1 MAMWGGAGAGGWSSG
16 IGGQA
21 TGVGRHG
28 GGRGADGWDDDY
40 LGKVY
45 DAQVV
50 RRLLPYLKDY
60 KPQVSLAFLCM
71 VLTAVSS
78 YMQPAL
84 IALTVKAGIEH
95 DTTRVWWLLGG
106 MLGLAGVQWLSA
118 YVQQLVTAW
127 LGNRLL
133 LTLRTQMYDHMQGLS
148 LSFYDEM
155 EVGRMISRLTSDVT
169 VMQELL
175 TSGSLTFLAD
185 IIGLAVVVSILFTLD
200 PTLALV
206 TLAIVPPL
214 VLVMVFWAKHAR
226 QAFVNVRVKISAL
239 YGTLAENVSGVRAVQ
254 SMSREGE
261 NAKRFDALNQDN
273 LRANVWAGML
283 TAAIMPVIELAV
295 AIATASVVIVGG
307 LRALNGSDVDVAN
320 LVAVLTAF
328 TLYVGRFFDPIR
340 DLVLQYTMLQRAMA
354 GGERIFEVLDTPARI
369 TDKEDAIDLESVE
382 GRVDF
387 EDVQFHY
394 IEGVPIL
401 RGITLHVEPG
411 ETIALVGSTGAGKTT
426 ITSLISR
433 GYEVT
438 GGAIKIDGHD
448 IRDVKRRSLTKHMG
462 VVLQNPYLFSGT
474 VRDNIA
480 YGRPEATLDDIKRA
494 AEAVGAD
501 EFIEKLEN
509 GYDTVLQQ
517 RGQNLSVGQRQLISF
532 ARAILASPRILV
544 LDEATAYV
552 DTQTEVII
560 QRALRELLKNRT
572 SFVIAHRLS
581 TIREATRI
589 VVLDKGEI
597 AEIGTHEELLAKGGI
612 YANLYKM
619 TYEQEQSAK
628 AAAMVSE
635 DEAFASRRRGEV
647 QDGGGGLTPQPA
659 AGQ

>member
-1 MAMWGGAGAGGWSSG
+1 MFGGSGAGGWSTG
-16 IGGQA
+16 IGGQSM
-21 TGVGRHG
+21 GPRSGRN
-28 GGRGADGWDDDY
+28 ADGWDDQY

-50 RRLLPYLKDY
+50 QRIVPYLKPY
-60 KPQVSLAFLCM
+60 KLQASIALVCM
-71 VLTAVSS
+71 ILSAVSS
-78 YMQPAL
+78 FIQPLL
-84 IALTVKAGIEH
+84 IGLTVKAGVNGNTERI
-95 DTTRVWWLLGG
+95 WWLLGF
-106 MLGLAGVQWLSA
+106 MLTAASITWLST
-118 YVQQLVTAW
+118 YLQLLTTAW
-127 LGNRLL
+127 MGNRLL
-133 LTLRTQMYDHMQGLS
+133 LQLRTEMYDHMQGLS

-185 IIGLAVVVSILFTLD
+185 FVGLSVVVVVLLLID
-200 PTLALV
+200 WQLALV
-206 TLAIVPPL
+206 TFAIVPPL
-214 VLVMVFWAKHAR
+214 VLVMVWWAKHAK
-226 QAFVNVRVKISAL
+226 QAFVDVRIKISAL

-254 SMSREGE
+254 SMSREDE

-273 LRANVWAGML
+273 RRANIWAGML
-283 TAAIMPVIELAV
+283 SAAIMPVIELAV
-295 AIATASVVIVGG
+295 AIATASVLIVGG
-307 LRALNGSDVDVAN
+307 LRALNASEVDVAV
-320 LVAVLTAF
+320 LVGVLVSF
-328 TLYVGRFFDPIR
+328 TLYIGRFFDPIR

-354 GGERIFEVLDTPARI
+354 GGERIFEVLDTEPRI
-369 TDKEDAIDLESVE
+369 KDKEDALELDHIE

-387 EDVQFHY
+387 EDVTFHY
-394 IEGVPIL
+394 VEDVPIL
-401 RGITLHVEPG
+401 RGISLHVEPG
-411 ETIALVGSTGAGKTT
+411 ETIAFVGPTGAGKTT

-448 IRDVKRRSLTKHMG
+448 VRDIKRRSLTRHMG

-474 VRDNIA
+474 VRENIA
-480 YGRPEATLDDIKRA
+480 YGRPEATEDQVEA
-494 AEAVGAD
+494 AATAVGAD
-501 EFIEKLEN
+501 EFITRLEN

-560 QRALRELLKNRT
+560 QRALRKLLKDRT

-581 TIREATRI
+581 TIREASRI
-589 VVLDKGEI
+589 VVLDKGAI
-597 AEIGTHEELLAKGGI
+597 AEIGSHEELLAKNGI

-619 TYEQEQSAK
+619 TYEQEQAQSGN
-628 AAAMVSE
+628 MSIGE
-635 DEAFASRRRGEV
+635 DEAVAQRRRGEL
-647 QDGGGGLTPQPA
+647 QMPAAPQPA
-659 AGQ
+659 GGS

>member
-1 MAMWGGAGAGGWSSG
+1 MFGGSGAGGWSTG
-16 IGGQA
+16 IGGQ
-21 TGVGRHG
+21 TMGP
-28 GGRGADGWDDDY
+28 RGNRGSDGWDDEY
-40 LGKVY
+40 LGKAY

-50 RRLLPYLKDY
+50 KRIIPYLKPY
-60 KPQVSLAFLCM
+60 KVQAFIALACM
-71 VLTAVSS
+71 IISAVSS
-78 YMQPAL
+78 FIQPLL
-84 IALTVKAGIEH
+84 IGLTVKAGVEH
-95 DTTRVWWLLGG
+95 DETRVWWLLGAMVG
-106 MLGLAGVQWLSA
+106 AAGLTWISA
-118 YVQQLVTAW
+118 YVQLLTTAW
-127 LGNRLL
+127 MGNRLL
-133 LTLRTQMYDHMQGLS
+133 LQLRSEMYDHMQGLS

-185 IIGLAVVVSILFTLD
+185 FVGLSVVVTVLLFMD
-200 PTLALV
+200 WQLALV
-206 TLAIVPPL
+206 TFAIVPPL
-214 VLVMVFWAKHAR
+214 VLVMVWWAKHAK
-226 QAFVNVRVKISAL
+226 QAFVNVRIKISAL

-254 SMSREGE
+254 SMSREDE

-273 LRANVWAGML
+273 RRANIWAGML
-283 TAAIMPVIELAV
+283 SAAIMPVIELAV
-295 AIATASVVIVGG
+295 AIATAAVLIVGG
-307 LRALNGSDVDVAN
+307 LRALNAEGSLDVASLFAI
-320 LVAVLTAF
+320 LVAF

-354 GGERIFEVLDTPARI
+354 GGERIFEVLDTEPRI
-369 TDKEDAIDLESVE
+369 KDKENALELEEVE

-387 EDVQFHY
+387 DDVYFHY
-394 IEGVPIL
+394 TESVPIL

-411 ETIALVGSTGAGKTT
+411 ETIAFVGPTGAGKTT

-438 GGAIKIDGHD
+438 SGAIKVDGHD
-448 IRDVKRRSLTKHMG
+448 IRDIKRRSLTRHMG

-474 VRDNIA
+474 VRENIA
-480 YGRPEATLDDIKRA
+480 YGRPEATDEQVRSA
-494 AEAVGAD
+494 ATAVGAD
-501 EFIEKLEN
+501 EFISRLEH

-560 QRALRELLKNRT
+560 QRALRELLKDRT

-581 TIREATRI
+581 TIREASRI
-589 VVLDKGEI
+589 VVLDQGTI
-597 AEIGTHEELLAKGGI
+597 AEIGTHDELLAKGGI

-619 TYEQEQSAK
+619 TYEQEQANRDNQ
-628 AAAMVSE
+628 AIGE
-635 DEAFASRRRGEV
+635 DAAFAARRRGEV
-647 QDGGGGLTPQPA
+647 GPTLSPQPA
-659 AGQ
+659 GGD